1 MYIYDNT
8 NLLAK
13 RRRKTRAR
21 VLDQIKILSLLER
34 DEKTE
39 NLNEITESQ
48 NKEIKRQNSTLE
60 NLKKINDERI
70 KKLEKEESERRENEI
85 VNKKIIF

>member
-8 NLLAK
+8 NLLTK
-13 RRRKTRAR
+13 RRRKTRAKI
-21 VLDQIKILSLLER
+21 LDQIKILSLIQN
-34 DEKTE
+34 DEKIE
-39 NLNEITESQ
+39 EIQNEG
-48 NKEIKRQNSTLE
+48 IKPPNSTLE
-60 NLKKINDERI
+60 KLKKINDERI